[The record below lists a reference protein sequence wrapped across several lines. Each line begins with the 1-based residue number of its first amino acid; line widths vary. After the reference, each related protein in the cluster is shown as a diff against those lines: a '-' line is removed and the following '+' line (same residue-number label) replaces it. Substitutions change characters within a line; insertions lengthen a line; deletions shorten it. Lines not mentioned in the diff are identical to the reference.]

1 MDKALQKLKSLWG
14 RAWVR
19 WALGY
24 LFVLLCGVG
33 VVYYWRV
40 AYGLDSL
47 SPWVATA
54 VVCGGFSAVYA
65 VVFLIAHFVRQNLAL
80 KASLL
85 VLVAGLCF
93 VFANPPLQAPDENMH
108 FLRAY
113 SIGSGNFLFEQNE
126 DYPDDVDLLIQDFP
140 GLYNHELIATG
151 QATMADGFARYRS
164 HLQQG
169 ATAPNAATLIQQ
181 LVPYLAQA
189 PAIAAA
195 RLFGGDALACM
206 YAARAGNL
214 LLYAALCYV
223 AFRAAKRFLP
233 ILITLAISPIALFTA
248 GSCSADGL
256 LLGLT
261 WVFIG
266 FCFSDRLSRGQVA
279 ALAVSFGLMVFAK
292 YTPVAMLPLVA
303 LIPQPEG
310 LRAGRGKT
318 ARSRWLVA
326 AACLAGAALVYAL
339 LTAYTGFASNY
350 GALPYA
356 DTGVRPGEQLRFIL
370 SNPPR
375 YLAVFLYSLY
385 RDKANLSMLGN
396 FGWMDMNVPF
406 VSVVSPLV
414 LLFSAGMSALEGAR
428 EKPRTG
434 WACALTAALLYAFTY
449 AGMYLTST
457 PVSLPE
463 INGVQSRYLLGAFF
477 ALLVLAAMLLGRTM
491 ALDKLRPGQPQ
502 KTPPAWRM
510 LHLAFCF
517 SLVSAL
523 LLFQSYY
530 IGP

>member
-1 MDKALQKLKSLWG
+1 M
-14 RAWVR
+14 
-19 WALGY
+19 
-24 LFVLLCGVG
+24 
-33 VVYYWRV
+33 
-40 AYGLDSL
+40 
-47 SPWVATA
+47 
-54 VVCGGFSAVYA
+54 
-65 VVFLIAHFVRQNLAL
+65 
-80 KASLL
+80 
-85 VLVAGLCF
+85 
-93 VFANPPLQAPDENMH
+93 
-108 FLRAY
+108 
-113 SIGSGNFLFEQNE
+113 
-126 DYPDDVDLLIQDFP
+126 
-140 GLYNHELIATG
+140 
-151 QATMADGFARYRS
+151 
-164 HLQQG
+164 
-169 ATAPNAATLIQQ
+169 
-181 LVPYLAQA
+181 
-189 PAIAAA
+189 
-195 RLFGGDALACM
+195 
-206 YAARAGNL
+206 
-214 LLYAALCYV
+214 
-223 AFRAAKRFLP
+223 
-233 ILITLAISPIALFTA
+233 
-248 GSCSADGL
+248 
-256 LLGLT
+256 
-261 WVFIG
+261 FIG

-406 VSVVSPLV
+406 VSVFSPLV

-477 ALLVLAAMLLGRTM
+477 ALLVLARHAAGPHHGAGQAAPRPAAEDPARLADAASGVLFFAGFGPAAVPILLYRPLKRAFVLCPRRGPAPRPETPICGRIT
-491 ALDKLRPGQPQ
+491 
-502 KTPPAWRM
+502 
-510 LHLAFCF
+510 
-517 SLVSAL
+517 
-523 LLFQSYY
+523 
-530 IGP
+530 